1 MPFTVTTK
9 GRLGISR
16 KKDFQAVIKAGAMG
30 VEGGGQSSGRAEVE
44 EEKEGPGYWSNQQR
58 PQGVILNSSIT
69 VKQQEPLN
77 SVRLRNII

>member
-30 VEGGGQSSGRAEVE
+30 VEGGGQSSGELKWRKRRRDQVI
-44 EEKEGPGYWSNQQR
+44 
-58 PQGVILNSSIT
+58 GVINRGLKESY
-69 VKQQEPLN
+69 
-77 SVRLRNII
+77 